1 MDDITELNKLFYQ
14 NDILILMTENTS
26 QPSYFIRNINVVIGL
41 VLVWR
46 GVWHGLDILET
57 MIGIDH
63 TLLAAGIGFVI
74 GLILLYAPDHDLKEL
89 QKL

>member
-1 MDDITELNKLFYQ
+1 MQ
-14 NDILILMTENTS
+14 ENTS
-26 QPSYFIRNINVVIGL
+26 NASYFIKNINVVIGL

-46 GVWHGLDILET
+46 AVWHGLDILEA

-63 TLLAAGIGFVI
+63 TLLAAGIGFAVGI
-74 GLILLYAPDHDLKEL
+74 ALLYGPDHDLKEL

>member
-1 MDDITELNKLFYQ
+1 MSFSFLDIFIYGMLFY
-14 NDILILMTENTS
+14 MKENTS
-26 QPSYFIRNINVVIGL
+26 NSSYFIRNINIVIGL

-46 GVWHGLDILET
+46 GIWHGLDILEA

-74 GLILLYAPDHDLKEL
+74 GIALLYAPDHDLKEL

>member
-1 MDDITELNKLFYQ
+1 MKAFCYTQFMQ
-14 NDILILMTENTS
+14 ENTS
-26 QPSYFIRNINVVIGL
+26 NPSYFIKNINVVIGL

-46 GVWHGLDILET
+46 GVWHGLDVLEA

-63 TLLAAGIGFVI
+63 TPLAAGIGFIVGI
-74 GLILLYAPDHDLKEL
+74 ALLYGPDHDLKEL

>member
-1 MDDITELNKLFYQ
+1 MQEDIPK
-14 NDILILMTENTS
+14 
-26 QPSYFIRNINVVIGL
+26 PSYFIRNINVVIGL

-46 GVWHGLDILET
+46 GIWHGLDILEA

-63 TLLAAGIGFVI
+63 TLLAAAAGFLL

-89 QKL
+89 EKL

>member
-1 MDDITELNKLFYQ
+1 MQ
-14 NDILILMTENTS
+14 ENTVK
-26 QPSYFIRNINVVIGL
+26 PSYFIRNINVVIGL

-46 GVWHGLDILET
+46 GIWHGLDILET
-57 MIGIDH
+57 AIGMEQ
-63 TLLAAGIGFVI
+63 TLLAAIAGIVL

>member
-1 MDDITELNKLFYQ
+1 MGVFCYTY
-14 NDILILMTENTS
+14 LMQENTH

-46 GVWHGLDILET
+46 GIWHGLDIIEK
-57 MIGIDH
+57 MIGVDH
-63 TLLAAGIGFVI
+63 TLLAAAAGLVL

>member
-1 MDDITELNKLFYQ
+1 
-14 NDILILMTENTS
+14 MTENTS
-26 QPSYFIRNINVVIGL
+26 NPSYFIRNINIVIGL

-46 GVWHGLDILET
+46 GVWHGLDVLEA

-63 TLLAAGIGFVI
+63 TLLAALI
-74 GLILLYAPDHDLKEL
+74 GLVVGIILLYAPDHDLKEL

>member
-1 MDDITELNKLFYQ
+1 MQ
-14 NDILILMTENTS
+14 ENTS
-26 QPSYFIRNINVVIGL
+26 KPSYFIRNINIAIGL

-46 GVWHGLDILET
+46 GIWHGLDILEA

-63 TLLAAGIGFVI
+63 TILAALTGLII
-74 GLILLYAPDHDLKEL
+74 GLIMLYAPDHDLKEL

>member
-1 MDDITELNKLFYQ
+1 
-14 NDILILMTENTS
+14 MTENTS
-26 QPSYFIRNINVVIGL
+26 NASYFIRNINIVIGL

-46 GVWHGLDILET
+46 GVWHGLDVLEA

-63 TLLAAGIGFVI
+63 TLLAAFI
-74 GLILLYAPDHDLKEL
+74 GLALGIVLLYAPDHDLKEL

>member
-1 MDDITELNKLFYQ
+1 
-14 NDILILMTENTS
+14 MTENTS
-26 QPSYFIRNINVVIGL
+26 NPSYFIRNINIVIGL

-46 GVWHGLDILET
+46 GIWHGLDVLEA

-63 TLLAAGIGFVI
+63 TLLAALI
-74 GLILLYAPDHDLKEL
+74 GLVVGIILLYAPDHDLKEL

>member
-1 MDDITELNKLFYQ
+1 
-14 NDILILMTENTS
+14 MTENTS
-26 QPSYFIRNINVVIGL
+26 GPSYFIRNINIVIGL

-46 GVWHGLDILET
+46 GVWHGLDVLEA

-63 TLLAAGIGFVI
+63 TLLAALI
-74 GLILLYAPDHDLKEL
+74 GLALGIVLLYAPDHDLKEL

>member
-1 MDDITELNKLFYQ
+1 MK
-14 NDILILMTENTS
+14 ENTS
-26 QPSYFIRNINVVIGL
+26 GPSYFIRNINIVIGL

-46 GVWHGLDILET
+46 GVWHGLDVLEA

-63 TLLAAGIGFVI
+63 TLLAALI
-74 GLILLYAPDHDLKEL
+74 GLVVGIILLYAPDHDLKEL